1 MACKVDVTNV
11 EDVDKMVQDVVN
23 HFGHIDILFNNAG
36 INEHVKFEDMPYERW
51 VKNMDVNINSM
62 VLVSQAVGKVMIKQ
76 QKGSIINTSSMS
88 GIIVN
93 TPQPQAAYNTSKGAV
108 IMFTKSLASE
118 WAQHGIRV
126 NTIAPGYM
134 KTELTKDYFAQGGD
148 MIDTWMKFTP
158 LGRPG
163 VPEELQ
169 GAAVYLASDASS
181 FVTGSVLMIDGG
193 YTAL

>member
-1 MACKVDVTNV
+1 
-11 EDVDKMVQDVVN
+11 
-23 HFGHIDILFNNAG
+23 
-36 INEHVKFEDMPYERW
+36 MPYERW

-93 TPQPQAAYNTSKGAV
+93 TPQPQAAYNTSKVFV

-181 FVTGSVLMIDGG
+181 FVTGSVLTIDGAILL
-193 YTAL
+193 YK